1 MRNDILI
8 YQLEK
13 LDEIWRRVVKLPIKR
28 SVKNV
33 DDGNYIY
40 WYNKHLV
47 EFYLARRYKR
57 YYIRLEYTGPCD
69 IMLNFTIKF
78 NQVDYPLEKQVK
90 NILEVLK
97 KYEFA

>member
-1 MRNDILI
+1 MQSDILI

-28 SVKNV
+28 SIKNV

-40 WYNKHLV
+40 WYNRHLV
-47 EFYLARRYKR
+47 EFSLERRYKK
-57 YYIRLEYTGPCD
+57 YFIRIHYHGPCD
-69 IMLNFTIKF
+69 NMLNFAIKF
-78 NQVDYPLEKQVK
+78 NPVDYPLEKQVK

-97 KYEFA
+97 KYEFN